1 MMKNNKK
8 PRGKVKTMIIS
19 VVVAILI
26 WAAVIYINPPEMT
39 TTISNLPVR
48 IVGEETLRE
57 RGLAVVGR
65 NNILGLS
72 VSVKGKRN
80 DLLNMSGGIYVDVD
94 VSDITRSGEFDFA
107 GNVSLPSSK
116 LTLDS
121 TKFDY
126 VPLKVEEITTKEIPV
141 RTEVVG
147 KNDAYLIEP
156 LPETNTITLEGAKSE
171 MDNISYALLSIDSA
185 NMNEDVTVE
194 TGFVYM
200 NSNNI
205 PIPESETIR
214 ANTDIVTVECRA
226 YHAVTVNV
234 VPTLSQ
240 TLEKS
245 YVLNTDK
252 TTVSPQTIR
261 IGVYDKNSS
270 VTTVNAV
277 VTEIKD
283 EVTAPLEEADGIFIP
298 PSLKTVTVRPVAD
311 KIIQKPITVNVTAT
325 NVIPGLNA
333 RVNPVTVT
341 VSGKENDITP
351 ENIHASVNLSGMTQG
366 EYSVEVEISSDN
378 LTIDGKYYAEVTI
391 S

>member
-8 PRGKVKTMIIS
+8 PRGKVKTMTIS

-94 VSDITRSGEFDFA
+94 VSDITRKGEYDFE

-116 LTLDS
+116 LTLDD

-156 LPETNTITLEGAKSE
+156 LPETNKITLEGAKSE

-200 NSNNI
+200 NSDNI

-214 ANTDIVTVECRA
+214 AITVECKA

-234 VPTLSQ
+234 VPTLSK

-252 TTVSPQTIR
+252 TTVSPQTVK

-270 VTTVNAV
+270 VTDVNAV

-283 EVTAPLEEADGIFIP
+283 EVIAPLEEADGIFIP
-298 PSLKTVTVRPVAD
+298 PALNTVTVRPVAD
-311 KIIQKPITVNVTAT
+311 KIIQKPITVNVTAI
-325 NVIPGLNA
+325 NVIPGLTV

-341 VSGKENDITP
+341 VSGKENDIVP
-351 ENIHASVNLSGMTQG
+351 ENIRASVNLSGMTQG

-378 LTIDGKYYAEVTI
+378 LTIEGKYYAEVTI